1 MIGNVHEKEENYDL
15 LTNVIICLGDAYD
28 KEASGILRML
38 EVLLSDKRNA
48 SEKRMILQDDFG
60 IVLQHFYLYCD
71 YIGFRTLF
79 I

>member
-1 MIGNVHEKEENYDL
+1 MKKNENYDL

-48 SEKRMILQDDFG
+48 SEKRMNFAG
-60 IVLQHFYLYCD
+60 RFWNPNGN
-71 YIGFRTLF
+71 GFRK
-79 I
+79 

>member
-1 MIGNVHEKEENYDL
+1 MKKKKITNL
-15 LTNVIICLGDAYD
+15 LTNCDYMALGMQYD

-60 IVLQHFYLYCD
+60 IQMEMDLESEVTDVDMFL
-71 YIGFRTLF
+71 TM
-79 I
+79 